1 MDIGDIDYRKEIVLV
16 VDDEDFI
23 REPVCEMLGHLGF
36 QVDEAPNGK
45 KAIDKLNKNPFT
57 ILLTDI
63 KMPVMDGIKL
73 IERTRIEFPHV
84 CTVAMTGYSK
94 EYRYIDVV
102 NAGATDFINKPFG
115 IEELEAKLK
124 RAVIERKV
132 KEELNRLSISD
143 SLTGLY
149 NQRHFYDRLKDEIT
163 RSERQKN
170 QLALIFLDLDGFK
183 KFNDTMGHLAGD
195 EILQKVGSIIKACIR
210 EGVDS
215 GYRYGGDEFAII
227 LIDAD
232 EDIGQS
238 IGKRILKAIN
248 KECGI
253 TASIGEANFLEGMT
267 PEDLVDKADKV
278 LYKVKAM
285 KKGREN
291 IKTSDMENS
300 N

>member
-1 MDIGDIDYRKEIVLV
+1 MDAGDIDYREEIVLV

-36 QVDEAPNGK
+36 RSDGAANGK
-45 KAIDKLNKNPFT
+45 EAIEKLSKNSFT

-63 KMPVMDGIKL
+63 RMPVMDGIEL
-73 IERTRIEFPHV
+73 IGRTRIEFPHV

-124 RAVIERKV
+124 RAIIERTV
-132 KEELNRLSISD
+132 KEELNKLSITD

-149 NQRHFYDRLKDEIT
+149 NQRHFYDRLKDEIM
-163 RSERQKN
+163 RSERQKH

-183 KFNDTMGHLAGD
+183 HFNDTQGHLAGD
-195 EILQKVGSIIKACIR
+195 EILQKVGSIINACIR

-248 KECGI
+248 KECGV
-253 TASIGEANFLEGMT
+253 TASIGETNFVEGMT
-267 PEDLVDKADKV
+267 PEGLVAKADKE
-278 LYKVKAM
+278 LYKIKATKQGGVKA
-285 KKGREN
+285 
-291 IKTSDMENS
+291 
-300 N
+300 